1 MEQEKKEQTQ
11 KVQAQVEEVV
21 SQSVA
26 AVEEANEP
34 EKKSKKK
41 NSEQPTARA
50 EVKEQRTIA
59 RKRDKAL
66 LAALFVFT
74 IVVAGIAALGM
85 LLIQPPKDITQGQAD
100 CEQVRVS
107 GKLPGRVVRFYVK
120 EGDYVHKGDTLVS
133 ISSKT
138 VDAALYKAQSAQRV
152 AASTAQKVEKG
163 TREEI
168 KSGANSMVEQAKAAQ
183 EIAHKTYQ
191 RIENLY
197 KEGVMTEQK
206 RDEAKAAYDAAVAA
220 RAAAQSQLNL
230 ARAGAQRQDK
240 QQSAAMVTVARGG
253 IREVEAVLE
262 DQYLVAPCDGQIDQ
276 IYPQTGELV
285 SLGAPIM
292 SLLKVDDKWVTFNVR
307 EEELNKLRLGQEID
321 IMIPALDKKKAKARI
336 YYIRDLGSYATWHA
350 TKATGEWDSRTFEVK
365 ARPTNPIGDLRPG
378 MTVLYDK

>member
-1 MEQEKKEQTQ
+1 M
-11 KVQAQVEEVV
+11 EEVV

-34 EKKSKKK
+34 KKKSKKK

-152 AASTAQKVEKG
+152 AASTAQKVEKALAKKSRVVL
-163 TREEI
+163 TAWWSKPKPHRKLLTKRISVSKISI
-168 KSGANSMVEQAKAAQ
+168 KRV
-183 EIAHKTYQ
+183 
-191 RIENLY
+191 
-197 KEGVMTEQK
+197 
-206 RDEAKAAYDAAVAA
+206 
-220 RAAAQSQLNL
+220 
-230 ARAGAQRQDK
+230 
-240 QQSAAMVTVARGG
+240 
-253 IREVEAVLE
+253 
-262 DQYLVAPCDGQIDQ
+262 
-276 IYPQTGELV
+276 
-285 SLGAPIM
+285 
-292 SLLKVDDKWVTFNVR
+292 
-307 EEELNKLRLGQEID
+307 
-321 IMIPALDKKKAKARI
+321 
-336 YYIRDLGSYATWHA
+336 
-350 TKATGEWDSRTFEVK
+350 
-365 ARPTNPIGDLRPG
+365 
-378 MTVLYDK
+378 